1 MSRKK
6 TIIIT
11 RKQKEGSMEWDEN
24 QNIIENRVNYYISN
38 NNSNSIS
45 KWNDKNLIKIYYN

>member
-1 MSRKK
+1 
-6 TIIIT
+6 
-11 RKQKEGSMEWDEN
+11 MEWDEN